1 MKIIGE
7 YKTALGTK
15 TTYSYYADD
24 FFEAEERGK
33 EVAKTFGW
41 QLLTLA

>member
-15 TTYSYYADD
+15 TTCSYYADD
-24 FFEAEERGK
+24 VFEAEERGK

-41 QLLTLA
+41 QLLTWA